1 MGSAPHPLAKLGK
14 ILTYVLG
21 RRPDEFGLVPDAEGF
36 VKTKALLQ
44 ALSEDPEFRYVRQ
57 SHLNELGISI
67 APPVIE
73 LSGNLIRARD
83 RSLLPVVGTPTD
95 PPKLLYIGIRPRAY
109 PVIIEKGILPLGG
122 APHVALT
129 ADPGFARRL
138 GRRIDN
144 HPILLTVQ
152 TAICVNAGI
161 AFRQFGDRLFLAAHI
176 APGGFTGPPLEKEE
190 TQPEKPKKAPVQD
203 RPKTPGSFFPELSPD
218 HRAPATASRPRRN
231 EMEWKKERRKARKE
245 KQRGWT

>member
-1 MGSAPHPLAKLGK
+1 MGSAPHPLAKLAK
-14 ILTYVLG
+14 ILTYVLE
-21 RRPDEFGLVPDAEGF
+21 RRPDEFGLIPDSEGF

-44 ALSEDPEFRYVRQ
+44 ALSEDPEFRFVRQ

-73 LSGNLIRARD
+73 LRDNLIRARN
-83 RSLLPVVGTPTD
+83 RSQLPAIRTPSAL
-95 PPKLLYIGIRPRAY
+95 PKLLYIGIRQRAY

-122 APHVALT
+122 LPHVVLT
-129 ADPGFARRL
+129 ADAEFARRL

-144 HPILLTVQ
+144 DPILLTVQ
-152 TAICVNAGI
+152 TAAATDAGI
-161 AFRQFGDRLFLAAHI
+161 AFHQFGDRLFLAAHI
-176 APGGFTGPPLEKEE
+176 PPGIFTGPPLVKEE
-190 TQPEKPKKAPVQD
+190 AQPEKPKKAPVPD
-203 RPKTPGSFFPELSPD
+203 KPKTPGSFFPELSPD
-218 HRAPATASRPRRN
+218 HRTPVTANRPRRN